1 MSKYTRE
8 QIEKAVLDKGYKY
21 FYNNDYNLNIVGI
34 RNSTPGRSVTNIF
47 DDHITVAYKVNGAW
61 IYEEWMATTEPGK
74 KAVLQYTNP
83 NGVAILV
90 PGQYRNCYG
99 IRLHAGQYEAL
110 GQNKPVKIW
119 RDKNKDM
126 VFDFVDEVTG
136 VFGINIHRSNPT
148 TESTYVEN
156 WSEGC
161 QVFKKVKDFNKFM
174 SLCRQSRNIWGNEF
188 TYTLIESKDILS
200 L

>member
-74 KAVLQYTNP
+74 K
-83 NGVAILV
+83 V
-90 PGQYRNCYG
+90 P
-99 IRLHAGQYEAL
+99 
-110 GQNKPVKIW
+110 
-119 RDKNKDM
+119 
-126 VFDFVDEVTG
+126 
-136 VFGINIHRSNPT
+136 
-148 TESTYVEN
+148 
-156 WSEGC
+156 
-161 QVFKKVKDFNKFM
+161 
-174 SLCRQSRNIWGNEF
+174 
-188 TYTLIESKDILS
+188 
-200 L
+200 